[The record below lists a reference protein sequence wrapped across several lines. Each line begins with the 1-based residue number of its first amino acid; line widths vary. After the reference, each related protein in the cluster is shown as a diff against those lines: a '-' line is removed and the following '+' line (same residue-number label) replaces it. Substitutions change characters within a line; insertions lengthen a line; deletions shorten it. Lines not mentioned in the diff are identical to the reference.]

1 MPKQELQNTD
11 GTAFDVAIKQAQQQ
25 FESAAANTGMDW
37 RTEAVFALQACA
49 TNPFLADTAKRNPLS
64 LRMAMVNIAAIGIS
78 LNPAQGNA
86 YLVPRDG
93 QVILDISYR
102 GLLKIATDTGSILWG
117 KAELVY
123 AGDTFTYK
131 GPAQLPVHECDPFSD
146 NRGEFRGVYCV
157 AKTADGE
164 HLVETMSAGEIYKIR
179 DMSDLY
185 RKKKAG
191 PWVSWFGEQAKKTV
205 LKRAQKTWPKS
216 NQRMATAIDY
226 LNREAGEGIDFK
238 DQENGGEREV
248 NPIPSDE
255 MIDELIKQQV
265 AKVVK
270 RAMKANA
277 FAPAKDY
284 LSEKYTGEPL
294 AWANEQLRKAEERY
308 HAENSVDSTEAEAA

>member
-1 MPKQELQNTD
+1 MAKQLQNTD

-49 TNPFLADTAKRNPLS
+49 NNPFLADTATRNPLS

-123 AGDTFTYK
+123 ANDNFVYK
-131 GPAQLPVHECDPFSD
+131 GPAQIPVHECDPFSD
-146 NRGEFRGVYCV
+146 NRGDFRGAYCV
-157 AKTADGE
+157 AKTVDGE
-164 HLVETMSAGEIYKIR
+164 HLVEAVSAGEIYKIR

-216 NQRMATAIDY
+216 NHRMATAIDY

-238 DQENGGEREV
+238 DHENGGEKEI

-255 MIDELIKQQV
+255 MIDDQIKKQV
-265 AKVVK
+265 SKVVK
-270 RAMKANA
+270 RAVTANA
-277 FAPAKDY
+277 FVPAKDY
-284 LSEKYTGEPL
+284 LSEKFTGEQL
-294 AWANEQLRKAEERY
+294 IWANEQLRKAEEQY
-308 HAENSVDSTEAEAA
+308 NAESESETEQ

>member
-1 MPKQELQNTD
+1 MTTNIQPTD
-11 GTAFDVAIKQAQQQ
+11 GGVYEAAINQAQQQ
-25 FESAAANTGMDW
+25 FQSAAANTGMDW
-37 RTEAVFALQACA
+37 RTEAVFAMQACVG
-49 TNPFLADTAKRNPLS
+49 NPFLADTARRNPLS

-78 LNPAQGNA
+78 LNPAHGNA

-117 KAELVY
+117 KAELVFSN
-123 AGDTFTYK
+123 DTFVYK
-131 GPAQLPVHECDPFSD
+131 GPAQIPVHECDPFSD
-146 NRGEFRGVYCV
+146 NRGDFRGAYCV
-157 AKTADGE
+157 AKTVDGE
-164 HLVETMSAGEIYKIR
+164 HLVEAVSAGEIYKIR

-216 NQRMATAIDY
+216 NHRLATAIDY

-238 DQENGGEREV
+238 ELENGGEREI

-255 MIDELIKQQV
+255 MIDDQIKKQV

-270 RAMKANA
+270 RAVTANA
-277 FAPAKDY
+277 FAPARDY
-284 LSEKYTGEPL
+284 LSEKFTGEQL
-294 AWANEQLRKAEERY
+294 VWAKEQLRQVEERY
-308 HAENSVDSTEAEAA
+308 NAESDTEK